1 VANSISSAVSEG
13 FFTDRPRPL
22 SSGYQAKAY
31 SADIFGRLP
40 ARHAEAFHQLVG
52 HLRGQ
57 PVAQSR
63 GSINFRVQ
71 DPIDFRFRQPLA
83 CQEINELSPSEMA
96 SGAFDDNDDPCTP
109 GTYFPQIP
117 GPDPAVDA
125 THIEKISA
133 GFRPAPPRTSPAE
146 PA

>member
-1 VANSISSAVSEG
+1 MSEG
-13 FFTDRPRPL
+13 LFTGRPRSF
-22 SSGYQAKAY
+22 SSGYQAQAY

-63 GSINFRVQ
+63 GSINFRIQ
-71 DPIDFRFRQPLA
+71 DSIDLHFRQSLA
-83 CQEINELSPSEMA
+83 SQEINELSPSEMA
-96 SGAFDDNDDPCTP
+96 SGAFDDNDDPCAP
-109 GTYFPQIP
+109 GTYLAQNP
-117 GPDPAVDA
+117 GSGPAVDT

-133 GFRPAPPRTSPAE
+133 GFRPAPRRASSAE
-146 PA
+146 PD